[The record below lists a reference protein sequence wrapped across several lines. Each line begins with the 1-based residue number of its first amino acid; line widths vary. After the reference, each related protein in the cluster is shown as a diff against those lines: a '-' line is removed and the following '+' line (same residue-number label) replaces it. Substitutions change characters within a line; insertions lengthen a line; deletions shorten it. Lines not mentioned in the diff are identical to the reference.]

1 MSNIQEKSLILID
14 GFPKYLVDRKEAND
28 FINIIALEFSKN
40 YSLTYHT
47 NIEYDDQ
54 SVYVKGYHK
63 YFLVGLNKTLKT
75 LNIINLDK
83 IEELDITKVN
93 TRSTENSL
101 QDDYNYSWSDFM
113 FNPFSWYF

>member
-1 MSNIQEKSLILID
+1 MYNIKEKSLILID
-14 GFPKYLVDRKEAND
+14 GFPKYIVDRKEVNE
-28 FINIIALEFSKN
+28 FINIIALEFANN

-47 NIEYDDQ
+47 NIVYGDQ

-83 IEELDITKVN
+83 IEELDITKLD
-93 TRSTENSL
+93 TRNRENSL
-101 QDDYNYSWSDFM
+101 QDNSQYSWSDFM
-113 FNPFSWYF
+113 FNPFSWFF